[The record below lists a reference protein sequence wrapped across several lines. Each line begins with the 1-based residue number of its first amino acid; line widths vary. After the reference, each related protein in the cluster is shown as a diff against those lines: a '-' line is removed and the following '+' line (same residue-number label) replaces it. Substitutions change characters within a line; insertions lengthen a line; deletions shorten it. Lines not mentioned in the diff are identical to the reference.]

1 MKQIYDFNI
10 DVKEIEKILSLKSA
24 FLFGSRQLGVHGK
37 KSDFDIG
44 LLIDDIPEEYMYCL
58 TSGRMLE
65 NYMRVLPSKDCSS
78 IFRIN
83 THRGFDLL
91 VFREKSHYN
100 VFKDATEYVNTLDPE
115 TQRTKKD
122 RIRIF
127 EEALISRGWVRLK
140 D

>member
-10 DVKEIEKILSLKSA
+10 DIKRVEKILSLKSA
-24 FLFGSRQLGVHGK
+24 FLFGSRQLGVHK
-37 KSDFDIG
+37 EKSDFDIG
-44 LLIDDIPEEYMYCL
+44 LLIRDIPEEYEYCL
-58 TSGRMLE
+58 TAGRILR
-65 NYMRVLPSKDCSS
+65 NYMRVLPSEDCYS

-83 THRGFDLL
+83 IHRGFDLL
-91 VFREKSHYN
+91 VFREESHYN

-115 TQRTKKD
+115 AQRIKKN
-122 RIRIF
+122 RILIF

>member
-1 MKQIYDFNI
+1 MKQIYDFDI
-10 DVKEIEKILSLKSA
+10 DIKRVEKILSLKSA
-24 FLFGSRQLGVHGK
+24 FLFGSRQLGVHKK

-44 LLIDDIPEEYMYCL
+44 LLISDIPEEYEYYL
-58 TSGRMLE
+58 TAGRILK
-65 NYMRVLPSKDCSS
+65 NYMRVLPSEDCYS

-83 THRGFDLL
+83 TYRGFDLL
-91 VFREKSHYN
+91 VFREKSHYD
-100 VFKDATEYVNTLDPE
+100 VFKAATEYVNTLDPE